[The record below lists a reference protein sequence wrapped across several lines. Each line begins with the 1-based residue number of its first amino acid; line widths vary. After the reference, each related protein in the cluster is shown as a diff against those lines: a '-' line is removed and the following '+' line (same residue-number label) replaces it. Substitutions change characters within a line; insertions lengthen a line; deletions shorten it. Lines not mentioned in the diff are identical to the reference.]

1 MDEPRKTARDLPTV
15 YTNQRD
21 IFGTRRQEITPVGNR
36 REPLSAFKQ
45 AWDSYLYLP
54 SRPMIAIVHCGN
66 WVMSVATITL
76 VTSVLPVVLQAGVFL
91 AVGVLLILPWLAV
104 YHDYSLLPYVLIR
117 MTLIIIGM
125 CIGGVV

>member
-1 MDEPRKTARDLPTV
+1 MAEPRKEYRDLPTV

-21 IFGTRRQEITPVGNR
+21 IFGTRRQQINPVGNR
-36 REPLSAFKQ
+36 REPLSSFKQ

-54 SRPMIAIVHCGN
+54 SRPMVAIVHCGN
-66 WVMSVATITL
+66 WIMSVATITG
-76 VTSVLPVVLQAGVFL
+76 VASVLPNILQAGLFL
-91 AVGVLLILPWLAV
+91 AVAVLLLLPWLAV
-104 YHDYSLLPYVLIR
+104 YHDPSLLPYVLIR